1 VRKYLLFIVFSLIY
15 SISFNQNIDKIRVVC
30 DDNYPPFCFRDENGN
45 VKGVLPDLWS
55 LWEKKTKIKVDFFAT
70 DWDKAISLFESGNFD
85 ILETAFYTENRAKKW
100 AYSKPYA
107 NIEVPVFH
115 NKSLSGI
122 VDIKSLKGFEIG
134 VKKGDACV
142 EIFKRNGIESLV
154 EFLNYESIIN
164 AADSGLIKVFCVDYP
179 PAFYYLNKANIENNF
194 RLAFNLYSGQ
204 FHRVSL
210 KSNQNLIKIVESGF
224 EKISDKEKQNIYDF
238 WLGKPLLKP
247 INKKQ
252 LIWTI
257 IVVFIIIISLLIFN
271 IILQRKV
278 KEKTNSLNNLLFE
291 ISEKEKWFRNIYN
304 SVIDTI
310 FIHDYYTGEIIDIN
324 NSGEKLLGY
333 DKNEIKN
340 LNIGELSS
348 NVPPYTN
355 EEALKRIRN
364 SKNESYQRF
373 EWLSKR
379 KDGKLV
385 WVDIILKYCIYNK
398 RELVLVVARDITE
411 RKMVEAELLDLNQ
424 NLEKK
429 VEERTKELTFA
440 NKELESFAYTVSH
453 DLRAPLRAIDGYIGI
468 LMEDFYPQLNE
479 DARRVCNIIS
489 KNARMMGQL
498 IDDLLSFSRI
508 NRYEMKLSFVNF
520 NEIISEILQDYADS
534 NKLNNAVIE
543 VSELPLTNCDR
554 TLIKQVWY
562 NLIDN
567 AIKFSSKKEKQI
579 IKVKSI
585 QNDAFTV
592 FSIEDNGTG
601 IDLKYANKLFG
612 VFNRLHT
619 QNEYEGTGV
628 GLAIV
633 QRIIHRHRGEIWV
646 ESELGEGST
655 FFFSIPKIYNN
666 SFAL

>member
-1 VRKYLLFIVFSLIY
+1 MKSFFVALILLLFVSFSSYSQKVGLVLSGGGAKGLSHIGVIKALEENNIPLTEDLICEIAY
-15 SISFNQNIDKIRVVC
+15 EFQHI
-30 DDNYPPFCFRDENGN
+30 
-45 VKGVLPDLWS
+45 LPSEAL
-55 LWEKKTKIKVDFFAT
+55 K
-70 DWDKAISLFESGNFD
+70 ISL
-85 ILETAFYTENRAKKW
+85 
-100 AYSKPYA
+100 
-107 NIEVPVFH
+107 
-115 NKSLSGI
+115 
-122 VDIKSLKGFEIG
+122 
-134 VKKGDACV
+134 
-142 EIFKRNGIESLV
+142 
-154 EFLNYESIIN
+154 
-164 AADSGLIKVFCVDYP
+164 
-179 PAFYYLNKANIENNF
+179 KA
-194 RLAFNLYSGQ
+194 L
-204 FHRVSL
+204 
-210 KSNQNLIKIVESGF
+210 
-224 EKISDKEKQNIYDF
+224 
-238 WLGKPLLKP
+238 
-247 INKKQ
+247 
-252 LIWTI
+252 
-257 IVVFIIIISLLIFN
+257 
-271 IILQRKV
+271 
-278 KEKTNSLNNLLFE
+278 E

-310 FIHDYYTGEIIDIN
+310 FIHNYNTGEIIDIN
-324 NSGEKLLGY
+324 SSGEILLGY
-333 DKNEIKN
+333 NKSEIKK
-340 LNIGELSS
+340 LNVGELSS
-348 NVPPYTN
+348 NVPPYTH

-364 SKNESYQRF
+364 SKSESYQRF

-385 WVDIILKYCIYNK
+385 WVDIILKYSTYNK

-429 VEERTKELTFA
+429 VEERTKELTSA

-468 LMEDFYPQLNE
+468 LMEDFYQQLSD
-479 DARRVCNIIS
+479 DAKRVCNIIS

-508 NRYEMKLSFVNF
+508 NRYEMKLTFVNF

-543 VSELPLTNCDR
+543 VAELPLTNCDR
-554 TLIKQVWY
+554 NLIKQVWY

-579 IKVKSI
+579 IKIKSI

-633 QRIIHRHRGEIWV
+633 QRIIHRHGGEIWV

-666 SFAL
+666 SVAL